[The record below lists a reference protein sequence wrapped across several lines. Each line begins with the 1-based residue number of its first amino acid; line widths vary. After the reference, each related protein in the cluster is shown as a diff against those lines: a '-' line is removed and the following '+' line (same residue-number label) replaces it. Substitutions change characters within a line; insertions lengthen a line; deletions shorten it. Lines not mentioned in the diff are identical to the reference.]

1 MASLVAS
8 KPMAVLRP
16 APVAQRSL
24 TAKPRQ
30 ALRMVVRS
38 VPDQAAV
45 EAAIKEAKDAC
56 DGGAAGEW

>member
-1 MASLVAS
+1 
-8 KPMAVLRP
+8 MAVLRP